1 MKSKIFSI
9 IGTLLFGFIYF
20 YVALPA
26 LNIQTYEF
34 WFFIT
39 LLILCFLV
47 LTNIT
52 STKELIT
59 GKTTLAR
66 AVKKNKAI
74 LIIPAIYI
82 LFLVFNFFGSPVF
95 NAKKYAHRIEI
106 NDSASFTEDT
116 TTFAFF
122 GINPSF
128 LKKLLPFESSDT
140 IIITP
145 CCKKT
150 YLKSLL

>member
-34 WFFIT
+34 WFFVT

-106 NDSASFTEDT
+106 NDSASFTEDIAKVD
-116 TTFAFF
+116 FD
-122 GINPSF
+122 
-128 LKKLLPFESSDT
+128 KLP
-140 IIITP
+140 
-145 CCKKT
+145 
-150 YLKSLL
+150 YLIKIVHNN